1 MVGTIFVFGKR
12 ANGLDKL
19 VKCIGVDEVDD
30 EFRNSYTI
38 DFDIELP
45 MVELVIWLDKNYDS
59 EKKGYRLEN
68 NLVDGVNYIDIENL
82 KTFKKFTY
90 MLEDYLKSIEPD
102 IKQNFFK

>member
-19 VKCIGVDEVDD
+19 VKCIGVGEVDD

-68 NLVDGVNYIDIENL
+68 NLVDGINYVHIEDV
-82 KTFKKFTY
+82 TTY
-90 MLEDYLKSIEPD
+90 DRFRVMLQDYLELIQSE
-102 IKQNFFK
+102 IKKNFFN